1 MAGASSPLANGPLTV
16 YVDCVQEIRGV
27 STVCSAQS
35 ILIRNDGISENGPMS
50 LKRADDY
57 QSEDNFPVSMG
68 QNSENQVGFDA
79 PPSMMM
85 TIIQFAKMSLVVL
98 MITHL
103 R

>member
-1 MAGASSPLANGPLTV
+1 
-16 YVDCVQEIRGV
+16 
-27 STVCSAQS
+27 
-35 ILIRNDGISENGPMS
+35 MS